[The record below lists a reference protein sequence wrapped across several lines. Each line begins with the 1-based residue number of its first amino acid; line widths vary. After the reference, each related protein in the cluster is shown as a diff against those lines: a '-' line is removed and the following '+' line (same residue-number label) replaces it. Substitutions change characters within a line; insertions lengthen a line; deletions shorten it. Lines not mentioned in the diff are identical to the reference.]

1 MALIIFADRSCLEIP
16 AKGYGIDYISESG
29 KEKTIMRNLTPEYVI
44 AIIRRKDS
52 EYGTIYKV
60 SEE

>member
-1 MALIIFADRSCLEIP
+1 MALIIFADKSCLEIP
-16 AKGYGIDYISESG
+16 AKGYGIDYIFDNG
-29 KEKTIMRNLTPEYVI
+29 IVKTVMRNLTPEHVI
-44 AIIRRKDS
+44 DIIRRKDS